1 MAELK
6 SAQEWWETTA
16 AEDALDWDSLP
27 AGMTE
32 KGTRLIAG
40 VREEAGKAI
49 VDVVGPMIQDALGGE
64 CPVLEEIESAILAV
78 VIQPDPRIEARGRKL
93 YELMNPDGTPWEKHG
108 EEFHKRYRGIA
119 EAMREDG
126 DG

>member
-6 SAQEWWETTA
+6 SAREWWETTA
-16 AEDALDWDSLP
+16 AADALDWDSLP

-32 KGTRLIAG
+32 KATRLIAG

-49 VDVVGPMIQDALGGE
+49 VDAYKAACGKSGCVPN
-64 CPVLEEIESAILAV
+64 AV
-78 VIQPDPRIEARGRKL
+78 VIAGMITALDPPPDPRLEARGRKL
-93 YELMNPDGTPWEKHG
+93 YELMNPDGTPWERHG